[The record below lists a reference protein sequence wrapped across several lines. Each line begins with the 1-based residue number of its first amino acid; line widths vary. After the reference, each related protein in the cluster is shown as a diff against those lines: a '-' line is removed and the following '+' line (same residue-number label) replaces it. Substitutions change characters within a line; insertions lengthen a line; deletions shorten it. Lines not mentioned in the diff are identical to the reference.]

1 MSSVKRWMDEQEGA
15 RNIATSICIAAGVL
29 TRCEYHDDIIL
40 VDSGDEEAAY
50 KYANELFTNKD
61 DLVAGFDSRR
71 EMTDAIK
78 DVLSDGYDYECHS
91 CKKWEDD

>member
-15 RNIATSICIAAGVL
+15 RNVAINICIGAGVL
-29 TRCEYHDDIIL
+29 TTCEFHEDVIL
-40 VDSGDEEAAY
+40 MDSGDEEAAY
-50 KYANELFTNKD
+50 KYGNHLFTAKNEL
-61 DLVAGFDSRR
+61 VSGFNSRR

-91 CKKWEDD
+91 CDNW